1 MTPPAP
7 SLVEDI
13 RSSPG
18 YIGRADDFLLS
29 TSWVSYDNVET
40 LFNAQ
45 CVGPLTCY
53 VIGTLVADGLRIE
66 PHGDF
71 IPPGD
76 MKQAF
81 MHFSLRSPQA
91 PHSVRQ
97 EFEIGIANLQTL
109 AGIHPKDSTV
119 SGLLTNHW
127 TDETQDIFESVL
139 NFKHKI
145 FARKVSFIIMKFINH
160 IINLYM
166 SCIIVGTC
174 TRYVTLSG

>member
-1 MTPPAP
+1 MTPPPP

-18 YIGRADDFLLS
+18 YIGRADDFLLA

-40 LFNAQ
+40 LYNAQ
-45 CVGPLTCY
+45 CFGPLTCC
-53 VIGTLVADGLRIE
+53 VIGTLIADGLSIE

-71 IPPGD
+71 IPTGD

-91 PHSVRQ
+91 PDIARQ
-97 EFEIGIANLQTL
+97 EFQIGIANLQTL
-109 AGIHPKDSTV
+109 AGIHPKKSTV
-119 SGLLTNHW
+119 SDFLSNHW
-127 TDETQDIFESVL
+127 MDEMQDTFETVL

-145 FARKVSFIIMKFINH
+145 FARKV
-160 IINLYM
+160 
-166 SCIIVGTC
+166 
-174 TRYVTLSG
+174 